1 MNRTEAINLLNQ
13 EGWTKADAQRALAA
27 IDFDTNPDELTIRKT
42 VSLFAGTELINR
54 QRLQAAQKAQ
64 VTKKN
69 KEIEILNQYNNP
81 DPELQKKI
89 EALIIANDELKKDNK
104 KLKNIADQIKLKL
117 AIDTKQL
124 LQYQDS
130 EIRQRL
136 IKLFKW
142 TLG

>member
-1 MNRTEAINLLNQ
+1 MNKTEAINLLNQ
-13 EGWTKADAQRALAA
+13 EGWTKADAQRALETINFA
-27 IDFDTNPDELTIRKT
+27 INPDELTIRKAA
-42 VSLFAGTELINR
+42 SLFAGKELINR

-69 KEIEILNQYNNP
+69 KEIAELKQYHNS
-81 DPELQKKI
+81 DLDLEKKI

-104 KLKNIADQIKLKL
+104 KLKNIVDQIKLKL

-124 LQYQDS
+124 LQYKDS
-130 EIRQRL
+130 EIRQGL

>member
-1 MNRTEAINLLNQ
+1 MNKTEAINLLNQ
-13 EGWTKADAQRALAA
+13 EGWTKADAQRALEV
-27 IDFDTNPDELTIRKT
+27 IDFDTNPDELTIRKAA
-42 VSLFAGTELINR
+42 SLFAGTELMNR

-69 KEIEILNQYNNP
+69 KEIKKLKQDNNLE
-81 DPELQKKI
+81 PELQKKI
-89 EALIIANDELKKDNK
+89 EALIVANDELKKDNK
-104 KLKNIADQIKLKL
+104 KLKNIVDQIKLKL

-124 LQYQDS
+124 LQYKDS
-130 EIRQRL
+130 EIRQGL